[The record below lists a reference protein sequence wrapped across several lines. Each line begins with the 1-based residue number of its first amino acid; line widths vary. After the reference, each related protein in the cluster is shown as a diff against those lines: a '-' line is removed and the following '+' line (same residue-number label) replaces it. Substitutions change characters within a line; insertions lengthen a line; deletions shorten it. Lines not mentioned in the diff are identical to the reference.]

1 MSSNRLPWGAE
12 FRRRVIG
19 RVGAFAFPP
28 VAIVWVGWIGILDLG
43 EAEWKWLLGLMAL
56 GAVAGGA
63 VAWLWLCRI
72 LAPVCAHLDRR
83 CEGPTQREPTRE
95 NPPRSA
101 FATVLDLPRKSAWV
115 GSTAWMAST
124 PAIALA
130 MRVRFAAWSAFDA
143 AVVTLSGVG
152 VGFVVGCFV
161 YLGIRRVVQ
170 PVREALASEFSDPAE
185 RHALTRH
192 VPIRRKLLA
201 GAIGVALVPLIFGLL
216 LAQAQATRSIEDLTT
231 RWQRVALASAA
242 VQWSHPTADRTRGVG
257 SYSDLPIEVSI
268 VELARGEIGRA
279 RFATEIREHLRGEI
293 DRGVDS
299 GSSARLDDR
308 MIFSWRRLDD
318 QRVLVAATPRGELST
333 SGLWGAV
340 AVLLV
345 VSMAIAVGLA
355 TMFSNDT
362 GRTTRA
368 LRAEADRIVSGDLSP
383 GLVFESEDEWGELAR
398 SFQQMGS
405 TLWANVARVATAA
418 GRVESMA
425 SEIAGLAGNVVGMT
439 VDQRRGIEQT
449 TTSMEGINDQ
459 AKAIAKSSCGLNLA
473 VEAASSSVLELGA
486 VKQELDATARV
497 LSTQVDEVSN
507 SIEEMMLSVREV
519 SENAS
524 ALGDTST
531 QMSASMDQIAMSL
544 REVDT
549 SAEESARLSR
559 EVVEGAESGQE
570 KVRQTIAGMEA
581 IRDATETAEQ
591 VIRNLGNRTNEIG
604 AIVDV
609 IDDVADETNLLALN
623 AAIIAAQAGEHGRA
637 FAVVAD
643 QIKDLA
649 DRVLVRTKEIG
660 GLIRGLQSESA
671 NAIGAVER
679 GGASVASGVD
689 LSAEAGV
696 SLEEITR
703 ASRESGTRIA
713 EIVTAVREQAEAA
726 GHLVDLM
733 ERVRS
738 GVEEIRSASG
748 KQRRGNDAVYRGA
761 IAMREVVEGVR
772 GTSARGS
779 VRILESVEQVR
790 ESAEQIHVALQGQSM
805 GCASAVECLGDLR
818 TRTRSN
824 QELSQQMEGAVREIL
839 REAVGLRKD
848 LGRLRIASGD
858 DGSRL

>member
-1 MSSNRLPWGAE
+1 MSSNQLPRGAE
-12 FRRRVIG
+12 FRRRAIG
-19 RVGAFAFPP
+19 QVGAFAIPA
-28 VAIVWVGWIGILDLG
+28 VAIVFVGWIGILDLG
-43 EAEWKWLLGLMAL
+43 EAEWKWLLGLVSF
-56 GAVAGGA
+56 GGVAGGA

-72 LAPVCAHLDRR
+72 LAPVCAHLDGWR
-83 CEGPTQREPTRE
+83 EGPTQREPTRK
-95 NPPRSA
+95 NPPRLA
-101 FATVLDLPRKSAWV
+101 FAAVLDLPRRSAWV

-130 MRVRFAAWSAFDA
+130 MRVRFAEWSAFDA

-152 VGFVVGCFV
+152 VGFLVGCFI
-161 YLGIRRVVQ
+161 YLGVRRVAQ
-170 PVREALASEFSDPAE
+170 PVREAVASEFADPAE
-185 RHALTRH
+185 RRALTHH
-192 VPIRRKLLA
+192 VSFGRKLLA
-201 GAIGVALVPLIFGLL
+201 GAIGGALVPLIFGLL
-216 LAQAQATRSIEDLTT
+216 LAQAKATRSIEDLTT

-242 VQWSHPTADRTRGVG
+242 VQRTQPTADRANSVG
-257 SYSDLPIEVSI
+257 SHGDFPIEVSI
-268 VELARGEIGRA
+268 VELARHEIGQA
-279 RFATEIREHLRGEI
+279 RFAPEIREHLRGEI
-293 DRGVDS
+293 ARGVDS
-299 GSSARLDDR
+299 GSNVRLDDR

-318 QRVLVAATPRGELST
+318 RRVLVAVTPRHELST
-333 SGLWGAV
+333 SGIWGAF

-345 VSMAIAVGLA
+345 VSMAIAIGLA
-355 TMFSNDT
+355 TLFSNDT
-362 GRTTRA
+362 GRATRA
-368 LRAEADRIVSGDLSP
+368 LRAEVERIASGDLSP

-425 SEIAGLAGNVVGMT
+425 SEVAGLAGSVVGVT
-439 VDQRRGIEQT
+439 VDQRREIERT

-459 AKAIAKSSCGLNLA
+459 AKAIAKSSSGLNLA

-486 VKQELDATARV
+486 AKQELDATARV

-507 SIEEMMLSVREV
+507 SIEEMMRSVREV

-524 ALGDTST
+524 VLGDTST
-531 QMSASMDQIAMSL
+531 QMSASMDEIATSL

-713 EIVTAVREQAEAA
+713 GIVTAVREQAEAA
-726 GHLVDLM
+726 GHVVDLM

-748 KQRRGNDAVYRGA
+748 EQKRKNDAVYRGS
-761 IAMREVVEGVR
+761 IAMREVVEG
-772 GTSARGS
+772 GARDQ
-779 VRILESVEQVR
+779 R
-790 ESAEQIHVALQGQSM
+790 A
-805 GCASAVECLGDLR
+805 
-818 TRTRSN
+818 
-824 QELSQQMEGAVREIL
+824 
-839 REAVGLRKD
+839 
-848 LGRLRIASGD
+848 
-858 DGSRL
+858 

>member
-43 EAEWKWLLGLMAL
+43 EVEWKWLLGLMAL

-772 GTSARGS
+772 GTSPRGS

-790 ESAEQIHVALQGQSM
+790 ESAEQIYVALQGQSM